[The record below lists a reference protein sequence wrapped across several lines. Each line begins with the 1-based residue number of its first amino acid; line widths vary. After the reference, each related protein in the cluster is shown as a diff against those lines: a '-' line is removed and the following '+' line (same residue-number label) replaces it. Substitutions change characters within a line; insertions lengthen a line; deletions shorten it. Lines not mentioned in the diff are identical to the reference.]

1 MTKNFKTLLRS
12 LSICLVFLLT
22 ASSAFATHLR
32 GTTVSWSPTGVAGQV
47 QFTIQY
53 SQRQSFGGC
62 SVAGCPVNSTLPVG
76 FSFGDGATGTFT
88 TTVTSVN
95 TAEDYLSSTGTLTH
109 TYATAGPF
117 TAFYESS
124 ARVSTIK
131 SGHDQTLRMQTIV
144 SPFASPANHSPVV
157 SEPAIITLPLQN
169 TTGFFISASDLD
181 RDTLSYRLATSSE
194 MYDASAFS
202 CAIGQPPG
210 LSVNSSTGQVTWDTT
225 QIVKAGCGY
234 AAPVSGDL
242 WTVQFEVS
250 DLDPTGKVKS
260 TVPLDIILK
269 FVSSSEAPPTLTLSN
284 PGPITVQAGTPIT
297 FTATGDDAASNS
309 RITLNATGLPI
320 GATSSN
326 LNSALAPAVVS
337 TFNWTPTAAQVG
349 SYVITYSATNDTFEQ
364 VLASVTIY
372 VQNIQPPV
380 LSCSAPLTAQYN
392 TAISIPLSVSDPQAD
407 PVTVSWYVDGSLV
420 KTDKV
425 PASNTTTNLSL
436 SETFTTLGSHT
447 VTVSATDTDGKTS
460 TCSTTVTVTKA
471 DQTISFGTLPPSKVG
486 GSDIA
491 LTATSSSGL
500 PVSYTATGAC
510 TILNGAV
517 HITGA
522 GTCSV
527 TASQAGNADYNAASN
542 VTQVFTIAK
551 GDQAITFTP
560 PATLTY
566 GVAPVTL
573 AATGGAS
580 KNPIT
585 YTVTGPATINGSVLT
600 ITGAGNV
607 VVTAHQAGNND
618 YNAAA
623 DVSTTIVVNK
633 ADQAITFNPPATLT
647 NGTAPITLAATGG
660 ASNNSITYTVTGPAT
675 VSGNMLTI
683 TGAGNVVVTA
693 HQAGNANYNAATDV
707 AKTIVV
713 GKAAQTI
720 AFSPPAS
727 VTYGVAPITLAAT
740 GGASKNPITYTVTGP
755 ATVNGNILT
764 ITGAGNVV
772 VTAHQTGNTNYNA
785 ATDVARTIIVNKAAQ
800 AITFNPPAQV
810 SAYSMITL
818 SAAGGAS
825 GNPVTYTVTGPAT
838 VNGNVLTVTGPG
850 TVVVTANQAGNAN
863 YAAATTVV
871 RSITAKVTATV
882 TLSASNTTLTYPNST
897 NLKACV
903 KLANGLTA
911 TGTISIYDG
920 TTLITTQKV
929 QGDGCIYPYLAPN
942 PAAGTHNLI
951 AYYNDPQNANIF
963 SNAVIIKVN
972 PGVVTTEVDCWVH
985 DAPYGGDIK
994 CDANPDSGPTS
1005 GYMVYSYDNG
1015 PLITVQ
1021 MNAASHAVFTIAKPL
1036 PGTHTIQITYP
1047 AQGSWSA
1054 SALPLQ
1060 TFHVAQAPTYVAL
1073 TPSTWY
1079 TTAGK
1084 TLTLTVAITSTST
1097 SAPNAVGTVS
1107 FYDGGKLLGTS
1118 PVTANGSASF
1128 NATALTAG
1136 THSFAATYSGSQI
1149 YAAGSGAA
1157 TVSIGK

>member
-1 MTKNFKTLLRS
+1 MTKICTLLLRS
-12 LSICLVFLLT
+12 LVFCLAFLLAGT
-22 ASSAFATHLR
+22 SAFATHLR
-32 GTTVSWSPTGVAGQV
+32 GTTVSWSPTGIAGQV

-53 SQRQSFGGC
+53 SQRQSYGGC
-62 SVAGCPVNSTLPVG
+62 SQVGCPVNSTLPVA
-76 FSFGDGATGTFT
+76 FSFGDGTSGSFT

-109 TYATAGPF
+109 TYTSAGPF
-117 TAFYESS
+117 TAFYQSS

-131 SGHDQTLRMQTIV
+131 SGHDQLLRMQTLV

-169 TTGFFISASDLD
+169 TTGFFLSASDLD
-181 RDTLSYRLATSSE
+181 RDTLSYRLATATE
-194 MYDASAFS
+194 MYDASGFS
-202 CAIGQPPG
+202 CTIGQPPG

-234 AAPVSGDL
+234 TAPVSGDL

-250 DLDPTGKVKS
+250 DLDATSKVKS

-269 FVSSSEAPPTLTLSN
+269 FISSTEAPPTLTLSN
-284 PGPITVQAGTPIT
+284 RGPITVQAGTPIT
-297 FTATGDDAASNS
+297 FTATGDDAAANS

-326 LNSALAPAVVS
+326 LNSALMPAVVS
-337 TFNWTPTAAQVG
+337 TFNWTPTASQVG

-372 VQNIQPPV
+372 VQNVQPPV

-392 TAISIPLSVSDPQAD
+392 TPISIPLTVSDPQAGA
-407 PVTVSWYVDGSLV
+407 VTVSWYLDGSLV
-420 KTDKV
+420 KTDNV
-425 PASNTTTNLSL
+425 PASNTTTSLSL
-436 SETFTTLGSHT
+436 SETFTTLGPHT
-447 VTVSATDTDGKTS
+447 VAVSATDTDGKTS

-471 DQTISFGTLPPSKVG
+471 DQTISFGTLPASKVG

-500 PVSYTATGAC
+500 AVSFTATGAC
-510 TILNGAV
+510 TIVNGAV
-517 HITGA
+517 HMSGA

-527 TASQAGNADYNAASN
+527 TASQAGNVDYNAASN

-551 GDQAITFTP
+551 GDQAITFNA
-560 PATLTY
+560 PATL
-566 GVAPVTL
+566 
-573 AATGGAS
+573 
-580 KNPIT
+580 
-585 YTVTGPATINGSVLT
+585 
-600 ITGAGNV
+600 
-607 VVTAHQAGNND
+607 
-618 YNAAA
+618 
-623 DVSTTIVVNK
+623 
-633 ADQAITFNPPATLT
+633 
-647 NGTAPITLAATGG
+647 
-660 ASNNSITYTVTGPAT
+660 
-675 VSGNMLTI
+675 
-683 TGAGNVVVTA
+683 
-693 HQAGNANYNAATDV
+693 
-707 AKTIVV
+707 
-713 GKAAQTI
+713 
-720 AFSPPAS
+720 
-727 VTYGVAPITLAAT
+727 TYGVAPITLAAT
-740 GGASKNPITYTVTGP
+740 GGASNNPITYTVTGP
-755 ATVNGNILT
+755 ATISGNVLT
-764 ITGAGNVV
+764 ITGAGSVV
-772 VTAHQTGNTNYNA
+772 VTAHQAGNTNYNA
-785 ATDVARTIIVNKAAQ
+785 AADVPKTIVVSKAAQAITFNPPASVTYGVGPITLAATGGASNNPIIYTVAGPATINGNVLTITGAGSVVVTAHQAGNTNYNAAADIAKTIVVNKAPQ

-810 SAYSMITL
+810 SAYSQIAL
-818 SAAGGAS
+818 SATGGAS

-838 VNGNVLTVTGPG
+838 VGGNLLTVTGPG

-863 YAAATTVV
+863 YAAATAVV

-882 TLSASNTTLTYPNST
+882 TLSASSTTLNYPNST
-897 NLKACV
+897 NLKACA

-911 TGTISIYDG
+911 AGTISIYDG

-929 QGDGCIYPYLAPN
+929 QGDGCIYPYLSPN
-942 PAAGTHNLI
+942 PSAGTHNLT

-963 SNAVIIKVN
+963 SNLVSIKVN
-972 PGVVTTEVDCWVH
+972 PGTVTTEVDCWVH

-994 CDANPDSGPTS
+994 CDANPDSGPSS

-1015 PLITVQ
+1015 PLVTVQ
-1021 MNAASHAVFTIAKPL
+1021 MNAASHAVFTVPKPI

-1060 TFHVAQAPTYVAL
+1060 VFHVAQAPAYVAL

-1084 TLTLTVAITSTST
+1084 GLTLGVAITSTST
-1097 SAPNAVGTVS
+1097 SAPSAAGTVS

-1118 PVTANGSASF
+1118 AVTAAGTASF
-1128 NATALTAG
+1128 NVTALTAG
-1136 THSFAATYSGSQI
+1136 THAFTATYSGTQI
-1149 YAAGSGAA
+1149 YAAGTGAA
-1157 TVSIGK
+1157 TVSVGK

>member
-1 MTKNFKTLLRS
+1 MTSTCKTLLRS
-12 LSICLVFLLT
+12 LSICMAFLL
-22 ASSAFATHLR
+22 ASSSAFATHLR

-47 QFTIQY
+47 QFTVQY

-62 SVAGCPVNSTLPVG
+62 SQAGCPVGSTLPVG
-76 FSFGDGATGTFT
+76 FSFGDGTTGSFT

-109 TYATAGPF
+109 TYTSAGPF
-117 TAFYESS
+117 TAFYQAS

-131 SGHDQTLRMQTIV
+131 SGHDQLLRMQTIV

-157 SEPAIITLPLQN
+157 SEPAIITLPFQN

-181 RDTLSYRLATSSE
+181 RDTLSYRLATATE
-194 MYDASAFS
+194 MYDASGFS
-202 CAIGQPPG
+202 CSIGQPPG

-234 AAPVSGDL
+234 TAPVSGDL

-250 DLDPTGKVKS
+250 DLDAAGKVKS

-269 FVSSSEAPPTLTLSN
+269 FVSSTEAPPTLTLSN

-297 FTATGDDAASNS
+297 FTATGNDAAANS
-309 RITLNATGLPI
+309 RITLNATGLPV

-337 TFNWTPTAAQVG
+337 TFDWTPTASQVG

-380 LSCSAPLTAQYN
+380 LSCSAPITAQYN
-392 TAISIPLSVSDPQAD
+392 MPISIPLTVSDPQAD
-407 PVTVSWYVDGSLV
+407 AVTVSWYLDGTLV
-420 KTDKV
+420 KTDNV
-425 PASNTTTNLSL
+425 PAFNSTTSLSL
-436 SETFTTLGSHT
+436 SETFTTLGAHT
-447 VTVSATDTDGKTS
+447 VSVSATDTDGKTS
-460 TCSTTVTVTKA
+460 TCSTQVTVTKA
-471 DQTISFGTLPPSKVG
+471 DQTISFGALPASKVG
-486 GSDIA
+486 SSDIA
-491 LTATSSSGL
+491 LSATSSSGL
-500 PVSYTATGAC
+500 AVTYSATGAC
-510 TILNGAV
+510 TIINGAV

-527 TASQAGNADYNAASN
+527 TASQAGNAMYNAASN
-542 VTQVFTIAK
+542 VTQILTIAK
-551 GDQAITFTP
+551 GDQVITFNP
-560 PATLTY
+560 PATATY
-566 GVAPVTL
+566 GNAPITL

-580 KNPIT
+580 NDPIT
-585 YTVTGPATINGSVLT
+585 YTVTGPATVSGNVLTITGAGDVVVTAHQAGNTDYNAAADAAKTIVVSKAAQAITFNPPASVTYGVSPITLAATGGASNSPITYTVTGPATVSGNVLT

-607 VVTAHQAGNND
+607 VVTAHQAGNAN
-618 YNAAA
+618 YSAAA
-623 DVSTTIVVNK
+623 DVAKTIVVGK
-633 ADQAITFNPPATLT
+633 AAQAITFNPPASVTY
-647 NGTAPITLAATGG
+647 GVAPITLAATGG
-660 ASNNSITYTVTGPAT
+660 ASNNPITYTVTGPAT
-675 VSGNMLTI
+675 INGNVLTI

-693 HQAGNANYNAATDV
+693 HQAGNANYNAAPDM

-713 GKAAQTI
+713 
-720 AFSPPAS
+720 
-727 VTYGVAPITLAAT
+727 
-740 GGASKNPITYTVTGP
+740 
-755 ATVNGNILT
+755 
-764 ITGAGNVV
+764 
-772 VTAHQTGNTNYNA
+772 
-785 ATDVARTIIVNKAAQ
+785 NKAPQ
-800 AITFNPPAQV
+800 AITFNPQAQV
-810 SAYSMITL
+810 SAYSNITL
-818 SAAGGAS
+818 SATGGAS

-838 VNGNVLTVTGPG
+838 VSGNVLTVTGPG
-850 TVVVTANQAGNAN
+850 TVVVTADQAGNAN
-863 YAAATTVV
+863 YATAVPLV
-871 RSITAKVTATV
+871 RSIIAKVTATV
-882 TLSASNTTLTYPNST
+882 TLSASSTTLNYPNST

-929 QGDGCIYPYLAPN
+929 QGDGCIYPYLSPN
-942 PAAGTHNLI
+942 PSAGSHTLT

-963 SNAVIIKVN
+963 SNLVTIKVN

-1015 PLITVQ
+1015 PLVPVQ
-1021 MNAASHAVFTIAKPL
+1021 MNSASHAVFTIPKPL

-1047 AQGSWSA
+1047 AQGNWSA

-1060 TFHVAQAPTYVAL
+1060 VFHVAQAPTYVAL

-1084 TLTLTVAITSTST
+1084 AVTLNVAITSTST

-1118 PVTANGSASF
+1118 AVTATGTASF
-1128 NATALTAG
+1128 NATALAAG
-1136 THSFAATYSGSQI
+1136 THAFTATYSG
-1149 YAAGSGAA
+1149 YTDLCGRHRCGD
-1157 TVSIGK
+1157 GEHR